1 MVAAFLQRNVVVTE
15 AEIDNFEGFVSWVDQ
30 DVEGLN
36 VSVHDSVGVQ
46 VVEALYQMV
55 STLKSCLM

>member
-46 VVEALYQMV
+46 VVEALHQMV